1 MTIRRDMIEAAG
13 RAKALLGDSAGAV
26 ERFVRS
32 RQQADGGFAG
42 RGEAGDLYYTVFA
55 VEILAALDAEM
66 PVRRIAAYLDGFGDG
81 QSLDLVH
88 LASLARCRAALDEA
102 AATQPDRKT
111 VGAMAAM
118 VERFRSADGA
128 FSIKAG
134 ADAGDVYGCFMATG
148 AMEDLGMGLAG
159 AQAIVAR
166 LGALRR
172 ADGGYAN
179 DDRTAAGSTPA
190 TAAAVVLLHGLEA
203 HATRGQ
209 DARETQGRDA
219 LATENG
225 RGTRDKGRPTKYEIR
240 NTEYVAMAAQW
251 LLARRHVSGGF
262 AAGPGLE
269 TLGMTDLLSTA
280 TAIHALATVGA
291 RLDDLREAAL
301 DYLDSLWRP
310 MGGFCGCGA
319 DDVVDCEYTFYGLL
333 AMGHLVQ

>member
-1 MTIRRDMIEAAG
+1 MTIRQDMIEAAG
-13 RAKALLGDSAGAV
+13 RAKALLGDSAEAV

-55 VEILAALDAEM
+55 LEILAALDAQM
-66 PVRRIAAYLDGFGDG
+66 PVGRIAAYLDGFGDG

-118 VERFRSADGA
+118 VEQFRSADGA

-134 ADAGDVYGCFMATG
+134 ADAGDVYGCFMAVG
-148 AMEDLGMGLAG
+148 ALEDLGMGVAG
-159 AQAIVAR
+159 MRAIVAR
-166 LGALRR
+166 LRALRR

-190 TAAAVVLLHGLEA
+190 TAAAVLLMRKSTRAQEHKASGIEA
-203 HATRGQ
+203 SRP
-209 DARETQGRDA
+209 QGI
-219 LATENG
+219 ENDE
-225 RGTRDKGRPTKYEIR
+225 RR
-240 NTEYVAMAAQW
+240 NTEYVSTAAEW